1 MSDAR
6 TGRPGPLAGIRVV
19 ELASELGAY
28 AGKLLADMGADVIV
42 VEPPGGHPTRA
53 YGPFV
58 DDRPGPERSLW
69 WWAYNTSKRGVVAD
83 LDTPEGR
90 DRFRRLVASADIVLE
105 GEPPDR
111 LAGLGVDH
119 TDLRA
124 QRPELIWVSVTPF
137 GRTNP
142 RASEPATDLTI
153 LAGGGAAWSCGY
165 DDHSLPPVRGGGN
178 QGLQTASVFAV
189 LGALTALVHRD
200 AGGPGQHID
209 VSAHAATNVST
220 EIATVSWLLSGDTVQ
235 RQTGRHAMTQPTMEV
250 QVQAGDGRWVTTGFA
265 PHSADDYRNL
275 LEWMDSLGIRDE
287 FPEAFFL
294 ELGVERGGVDPR
306 SLDGD
311 AEGMA
316 IFGAGRD
323 ALVFIASRIGAYD
336 FFVGSQQRDMQCG
349 IVFTPE
355 EALADVHFRERGF
368 PVEVH
373 HDDLGRSFTYPGV
386 PVAFRGTP
394 GQVTRA
400 PRIGEHDDEVFHA

>member
-1 MSDAR
+1 M
-6 TGRPGPLAGIRVV
+6 AGLIEGVRVV
-19 ELASELGAY
+19 ELASEGAAF
-28 AGKLLADMGADVIV
+28 AGKLLAGMGAEVVV
-42 VEPPGGHPTRA
+42 VEPPGGHHTRTF
-53 YGPFV
+53 GPFA
-58 DDRPGPERSLW
+58 DDVPHPEGSLW
-69 WWAYNTSKRGVVAD
+69 WRHYNMGKQGVTID
-83 LDTPEGR
+83 LDV
-90 DRFRRLVASADIVLE
+90 DAAAFRELALGADIVLE
-105 GEPPDR
+105 AEPPGR
-111 LAGLGVDH
+111 LAELGIDVEAVRELAPD
-119 TDLRA
+119 
-124 QRPELIWVSVTPF
+124 LIWVSVTPV
-137 GRTNP
+137 GHDTP
-142 RASEPATDLTI
+142 GATDPFVDLTVQ
-153 LAGGGAAWSCGY
+153 ARGGPAWSCGY